1 MIQYM
6 KNFDFVRVIEN
17 GTECLLFNDYNM
29 NSVIIKKEVY
39 ELLQDIRTLSDFDDI
54 AKEFSES
61 DQDFFKELR
70 NVFVKRQIF
79 EKSGSSIYGFK
90 RVNYIITDY
99 CNLFCKHCCYSA
111 DFLQADSSDN
121 VIDKE
126 LKILDRIISLKPEVL
141 TITGGEPLTIKN
153 FDEVIERVK
162 SSNIS
167 QRILQTNG
175 TLISEQNIDDL
186 TECFNSFDISLDGS
200 TPQETE
206 LLRGKGTYEKVMHAI
221 ELLKKKRVK
230 NISISCA
237 MNTNELDKRKR
248 FEDLCEQLDVKAIV
262 RQMSTTGRAK
272 KQNFDTKDRQD
283 DYFYDMLGQYCSCTA
298 GRSEITV
305 NNKGEVFPCL
315 NFLEESYIMGNIF
328 DDNILSTLGW
338 DKEHPWYQNFS
349 DYVSIGRNECSDC
362 EVNMLCWNCPFQVKN
377 YMELH
382 KIKSLAAICENKK
395 KAIYRRLWDAE

>member
-17 GTECLLFNDYNM
+17 ETECLLFNDYNM

-54 AKEFSES
+54 AKDFCEN

-70 NVFVKRQIF
+70 NVFVKRQIL
-79 EKSGSSIYGFK
+79 EKSGSSTDRFK

-99 CNLFCKHCCYSA
+99 CNLFCKHCCYA
-111 DFLQADSSDN
+111 AKFLQADSSDN

-153 FDEVIERVK
+153 FDKVIEKVK

-175 TLISEQNIDDL
+175 TLISEQNIDTL

-206 LLRGKGTYEKVMHAI
+206 SLRGKGTYEKVMHAI
-221 ELLKKKRVK
+221 ELLKRNHVK

-237 MNTNELDKRKR
+237 MNTDELDKRKC

-272 KQNFDTKDRQD
+272 KQNFETKDRQD

-298 GRSEITV
+298 GISEITV

-315 NFLEESYIMGNIF
+315 NFLEEPYIMGNIF
-328 DDNILSTLGW
+328 DDNILSMLGW

-349 DYVSIGRNECSDC
+349 EYVSVGRKECSEC
-362 EVNMLCWNCPFQVKN
+362 EINMLCWNCPFQVKN
-377 YMELH
+377 FVELH
-382 KIKSLAAICENKK
+382 NVKSLASICENKK
-395 KAIYRRLWDAE
+395 QAIYRRLWDAE